1 MFKKNRD
8 KHFDDDLL
16 IRNEQN
22 DLIIFPDNIIVKN
35 DSTHV
40 KNVNFDLDIE
50 KYDRDEKNAKSE
62 KIEKSEKSEKYD
74 RSDKHKRHS
83 KS

>member
-35 DSTHV
+35 DSPHV

-50 KYDRDEKNAKSE
+50 KYEKNEKTEKTEKSD
-62 KIEKSEKSEKYD
+62 KYEKSEK
-74 RSDKHKRHS
+74 HKRHP

>member
-35 DSTHV
+35 DSQHV

-50 KYDRDEKNAKSE
+50 KYEKNE
-62 KIEKSEKSEKYD
+62 KTEKTDKYEKSD
-74 RSDKHKRHS
+74 LHRRHS